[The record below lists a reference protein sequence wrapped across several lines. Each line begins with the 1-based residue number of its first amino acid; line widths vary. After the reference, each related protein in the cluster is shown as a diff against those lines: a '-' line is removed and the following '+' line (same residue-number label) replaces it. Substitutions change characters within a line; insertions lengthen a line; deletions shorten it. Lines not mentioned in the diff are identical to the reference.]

1 MIRRRDLLAA
11 ALAGGGLSMIATP
24 FAGAATRRSR
34 RARFD
39 RNPFTLGVASGY
51 PTRDGCVL
59 WTRLA
64 PDPLMP
70 GSGMDPTG
78 LGPDG
83 LAGDIAV
90 DWEIADDPGFAR
102 IRRRGRARAE
112 AAFAHSV
119 HLELRGLPAGR
130 EYFYRFRADDF
141 ESPVG
146 RTWTAAPAGHEDL
159 RLRIGVASCQHYEM
173 GHYHAWT
180 DMVGRNPD
188 LVVHLGDYVYGG
200 NADTPVRRHDAGE
213 CQTLAEYRLRHAWYR
228 SDLRL
233 QAAHAACPWIVTH
246 DDHEVD
252 KDYAG
257 LQAEVPA
264 EQAGFAAR
272 RAAAYQAYYEHLPL
286 PRRAAPGPAGM
297 RLHGT
302 SGVGS
307 LLALHVL
314 DTRQYRSPQACPA
327 PPLLGGSRVFVD
339 ECPIWNDPA
348 RTVLGAAQEHWIDA
362 QLRASRARWNLLAQ
376 GVVFTRVDE
385 DPGPRELRWNDG
397 WAGYPAARE
406 RLLRSIADSGA
417 QRPVILGGD
426 IHAFIAADQRLGEPD
441 LVPAEHGDG
450 RAPIV
455 ASELVTTSIT
465 SNAPPRAAVDAYRRA
480 TGHVHFADGDRRG
493 YLWLE
498 LSAARLEATM
508 LGFDSVRET
517 TAAPARPLAA
527 FTIEADRPGLQN
539 AAR

>member
-11 ALAGGGLSMIATP
+11 ALAGGGLSMIAAP
-24 FAGAATRRSR
+24 GAWADTRRVR
-34 RARFD
+34 PARFD
-39 RNPFTLGVASGY
+39 RNPFTLGVAAGY

-64 PDPLMP
+64 PEPLAP
-70 GSGMDPTG
+70 ADAAAG
-78 LGPDG
+78 LGPD
-83 LAGDIAV
+83 DIEL
-90 DWEIADDPGFAR
+90 DWELADDPGFAR

-112 AAFAHSV
+112 AAYAHSV
-119 HLELRGLPAGR
+119 HLTLRGLPAGR
-130 EYFYRFRADDF
+130 EYFYRFRTGDF

-146 RTWTAAPAGHEDL
+146 RTWTAAPPGHEDL

-188 LVVHLGDYVYGG
+188 LVLHLGDYLYEG
-200 NADTPVRRHDAGE
+200 NAAHPVRRHDVGE

-228 SDLRL
+228 SDPRL
-233 QAAHAACPWIVTH
+233 QAAHAVCPWIVTH

-252 KDYAG
+252 NDYAG
-257 LQAEVPA
+257 LQSENPA

-286 PRRAAPGPAGM
+286 PRWAAPGPAGM
-297 RLHGT
+297 RLHGS
-302 SGVGS
+302 SGFGS
-307 LLALHVL
+307 LLALHML
-314 DTRQYRSPQACPA
+314 DSRQYRSPQACPA
-327 PPLLGGSRVFVD
+327 PPRVGGSRVHVD
-339 ECPIWNDPA
+339 ECPSWHDPA
-348 RTVLGAAQEHWIDA
+348 RSMLGAAQERWIDA

-376 GVVFTRVDE
+376 GVVFTQVDE
-385 DPGPRELRWNDG
+385 DPGPREMHWNDS

-406 RLLRSIADSGA
+406 RLLRSMATSGA

-426 IHAFIAADQRLGEPD
+426 IHAFIAADQRLGE
-441 LVPAEHGDG
+441 AA
-450 RAPIV
+450 APIV

-465 SNAPPRAAVDAYRRA
+465 SNPPPRAAVDAYTRA

-498 LSAARLEATM
+498 LSAARLEAKM
-508 LGFDSVRET
+508 LGFESVRET
-517 TAAPARPLAA
+517 TAPPARTLAA
-527 FTIEADRPGLQN
+527 FSIEADRPGLQ
-539 AAR
+539 RT